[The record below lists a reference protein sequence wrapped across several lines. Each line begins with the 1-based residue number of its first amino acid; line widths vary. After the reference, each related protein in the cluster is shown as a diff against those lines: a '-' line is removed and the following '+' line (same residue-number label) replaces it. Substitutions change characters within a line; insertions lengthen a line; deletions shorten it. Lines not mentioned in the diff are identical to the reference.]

1 MFGRSEKS
9 ATMTERKCD
18 LLVVGG
24 GPGGYSAAI
33 RAAQK
38 GLRTVL
44 VEKDRLGGT
53 CLNRGCI
60 PTKALL
66 DDSRMVY
73 SLRRSPFISG
83 RMTASLERLMER
95 KGMVVE
101 GSREGIRNVLLGS
114 GVTLMAG
121 AAAFSGP
128 KSVTVRD
135 SEGGEGRITAAHI
148 ILATGA
154 APDYG
159 PGLAVDGRSVLST
172 DQALNIETIPQALVV
187 VGAGA
192 RGVEFASIYHQLGAR
207 VALVEKKKRILSAF
221 DQTLADRYKKAL
233 LDRRI
238 KVLTRTELVETHPR
252 EGGGVLLVM
261 ASGEEKQEIKAD
273 LVILTGERRP
283 VYRDLNLG
291 RAGLAPVEGVLEADA
306 DMRTKADG
314 VYVVG
319 DAAGPPYLAH
329 KAIAQGLGAVDHI
342 LGRPGRKRPLAVPF
356 CLYGSP
362 EAASVGLSE
371 EEAEDSGRRVK
382 VGEYLFAGNGRAGAL
397 GDLEGGV
404 TIVSDADTGQ
414 VLGVQMLGPGSTE
427 LISLASLAMQ
437 NGVDVAGIKQTVF
450 PHPGLAESFFEAA
463 LATDGEAVHMLLGGA

>member
-1 MFGRSEKS
+1 M
-9 ATMTERKCD
+9 
-18 LLVVGG
+18 
-24 GPGGYSAAI
+24 P
-33 RAAQK
+33 
-38 GLRTVL
+38 
-44 VEKDRLGGT
+44 
-53 CLNRGCI
+53 
-60 PTKALL
+60 
-66 DDSRMVY
+66 
-73 SLRRSPFISG
+73 
-83 RMTASLERLMER
+83 
-95 KGMVVE
+95 
-101 GSREGIRNVLLGS
+101 
-114 GVTLMAG
+114 G

-135 SEGGEGRITAAHI
+135 LEGGEERITAAHV

-159 PGLAVDGRSVLST
+159 PNLRVDGRSVLST
-172 DQALNIETIPQALVV
+172 DQALNIETIPQTLVV

-207 VALVEKKKRILSAF
+207 VALIEKKKHILSAV
-221 DQTLADRYKKAL
+221 DQPLADRYKKAL

-238 KVLTRTELVETHPR
+238 KVLTRTELVEAHPR
-252 EGGGVLLVM
+252 EEGGVILVM
-261 ASGEEKQEIKAD
+261 ASGEEKREIKAD

-283 VYRDLNLG
+283 VYGDLNLG

-397 GDLEGGV
+397 GDLEGGGDH
-404 TIVSDADTGQ
+404 SLGRRHGRGAGRPDARSRQHRAYLAGLPGHAKRSGRGGDQ
-414 VLGVQMLGPGSTE
+414 ANGVPPPGPGRVFFRGGPGHRRRGRPHAFGRGMSREVKPPDQAPAREPE
-427 LISLASLAMQ
+427 LL
-437 NGVDVAGIKQTVF
+437 
-450 PHPGLAESFFEAA
+450 GLAQEIGRRIGLEFQRLILHQDRRIEMEFEGPNPWECLVMKADDWSQLRAA
-463 LATDGEAVHMLLGGA
+463 LESGQSGLRLPQPPVIRNRCEKCMVQERQAEEREPGR